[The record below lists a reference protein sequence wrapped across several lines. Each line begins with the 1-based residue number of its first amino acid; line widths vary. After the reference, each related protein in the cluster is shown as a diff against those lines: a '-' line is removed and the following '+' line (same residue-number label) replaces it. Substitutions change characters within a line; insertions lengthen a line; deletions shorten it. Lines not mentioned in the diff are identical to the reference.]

1 VSVESERLSADLP
14 ASLLQTVTKLLVD
27 FKFGTGYKG
36 TMNNGDRQMTP
47 TDALYEQIH
56 DALFMSDLT
65 DEEVIDVLRRV
76 IQDVEEHKAEQD
88 EG

>member
-1 VSVESERLSADLP
+1 
-14 ASLLQTVTKLLVD
+14 
-27 FKFGTGYKG
+27 
-36 TMNNGDRQMTP
+36 MTP

-65 DEEVIDVLRRV
+65 DEEVIVILRRV